1 MQVINVCGLMS
12 ISDSSKIQLAMLVSI
27 LAEVASMSRYIEV
40 DASIELLINCGSSAF
55 GKWLSIDV
63 LGFNARHETCI
74 AWDMLRL
81 DVLSRPT
88 NPVLAF
94 LGLIGELNLEV
105 MLVLGR
111 YTWIQDSFGMRN
123 RSSAGHQ
130 RACCVI
136 KRMTW
141 LINDDTIS
149 LTRCLAKDLHLFGD
163 VSCVAR
169 EIFLS
174 EIDFFCHIT
183 LNNWFS

>member
-1 MQVINVCGLMS
+1 MGLS
-12 ISDSSKIQLAMLVSI
+12 YSSKIELTVLTSI
-27 LAEVASMSRYIEV
+27 LTKVASMWGHIEV
-40 DASIELLINCGSSAF
+40 DSLIELLIHSSGSSF
-55 GKWLSIDV
+55 GKWFSIDV
-63 LGFNARHETCI
+63 LWFNARHETCI